1 MSLLKGLY
9 GSRHLLIIFKFTP
22 FYAFVLQLHLPI
34 NSLLTFL
41 LLACRMEAFN
51 SVFGQH
57 MRANR
62 LDLITITELE
72 EIVNTGTDA
81 HYSRAEITFLLE
93 VKLIFN

>member
-1 MSLLKGLY
+1 
-9 GSRHLLIIFKFTP
+9 
-22 FYAFVLQLHLPI
+22 
-34 NSLLTFL
+34 
-41 LLACRMEAFN
+41 MEAFN